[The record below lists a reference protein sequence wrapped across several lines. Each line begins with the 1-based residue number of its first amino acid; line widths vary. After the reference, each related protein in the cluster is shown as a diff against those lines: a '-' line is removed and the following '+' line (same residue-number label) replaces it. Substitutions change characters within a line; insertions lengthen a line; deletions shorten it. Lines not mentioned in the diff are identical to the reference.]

1 MGWGRPSLRPV
12 GGEETAKNFKVV
24 IRVRPPLPRELNGD
38 RPFENTVKVDA
49 VERTI
54 VVSENLAAYEE
65 GGAVASGTFASHA
78 FTFDHVYDQHS
89 NQKKVYEMTAKAVVE
104 SSLKGYNATIFAV
117 SESLPS

>member
-1 MGWGRPSLRPV
+1 
-12 GGEETAKNFKVV
+12 VV
-24 IRVRPPLPRELNGD
+24 IRVRPPLARELNGD

-65 GGAVASGTFASHA
+65 GGGVATGPYATHA

-89 NQKKVYEMTAKAVVE
+89 SQKKVYETTAKAVVE
-104 SSLKGYNATIFAV
+104 SSLKGYNATIFAYGCARGGTV
-117 SESLPS
+117 LLDVF